1 MDTSPTLHRN
11 LVLSL
16 CGKAMFLRFVVT
28 QIDND
33 SHQPQGLFVVSHE
46 LLDSGDLSPE
56 ESAQIRRVLRWFNL
70 NLPSP
75 SSIGA
80 RVIFWF
86 KSDADQCLEKMWEL
100 KAVLE
105 YHGYLV
111 EVQKVRQLG
120 NIVYEDEFQ
129 VAAFPSRKDL
139 K

>member
-1 MDTSPTLHRN
+1 
-11 LVLSL
+11 
-16 CGKAMFLRFVVT
+16 MFLRFVVT

-33 SHQPQGLFVVSHE
+33 SHQPQGLFIASQE
-46 LLDSGDLSPE
+46 LLDSGELSPE
-56 ESAQIRRVLRWFNL
+56 EAVQIRKVLRWFNL

-75 SSIGA
+75 GSITA

-86 KSDADQCLEKMWEL
+86 KPDADKCLEKMWEL